1 MYCVVELGDG
11 RLASCAGDESVRVWD
26 VSAGKCMQTLEGHEN
41 AVSCVVELGDGR
53 LASCSMDRSVR
64 VWG

>member
-1 MYCVVELGDG
+1 VYCVVELGDG

-26 VSAGKCMQTLEGHEN
+26 VSTGECMQTLEGHEA
-41 AVSCVVELGDGR
+41 AVYCVVELGDGR
-53 LASCSMDRSVR
+53 LASCSDDGSVR